1 MKKYLKILGVAIIFG
16 GLLAYLFY
24 YDINKEV
31 RAISKKEEVI
41 TLFQVGVF
49 KDYNNATFFSKTF
62 PSSLIYKDNDYYRVI
77 IAISYHEE
85 TKLKLESIYQNSE
98 IEYYEKEIRI
108 NKDFIEKISN
118 YESIILKSNKEE
130 VINNVNNSILLFIF
144 SGSINRFLIAINPN
158 LDTKNIELNYDKYL
172 KDELDNIKKINNI
185 EFNDDLDLQVSRVKY
200 RNVYEYSDTLT
211 IYKGFKNS
219 VFVNDVVLNNDG
231 LIGIVTK
238 TYDYYSIVTLI
249 TNKNSNISV
258 KINDAIGILKTINNT
273 LVVTNINNYE
283 KVNVDDEIYTSGLGN
298 LPDNIYIGK
307 VKSINLNNTEIEKV
321 VEVNINDR
329 LEKLDYLFIR
339 SNHD

>member
-1 MKKYLKILGVAIIFG
+1 MIKKYKDYILLLIIF
-16 GLLAYLFY
+16 
-24 YDINKEV
+24 
-31 RAISKKEEVI
+31 
-41 TLFQVGVF
+41 
-49 KDYNNATFFSKTF
+49 
-62 PSSLIYKDNDYYRVI
+62 
-77 IAISYHEE
+77 
-85 TKLKLESIYQNSE
+85 
-98 IEYYEKEIRI
+98 
-108 NKDFIEKISN
+108 
-118 YESIILKSNKEE
+118 
-130 VINNVNNSILLFIF
+130 LLFIF

-211 IYKGFKNS
+211 IYKGFKNN
-219 VFVNDVVLNNDG
+219 VFVNDIVLNNDG

-298 LPDNIYIGK
+298 LPDSIYIGK

>member
-1 MKKYLKILGVAIIFG
+1 MIKKNKDYILLLIIF
-16 GLLAYLFY
+16 
-24 YDINKEV
+24 
-31 RAISKKEEVI
+31 
-41 TLFQVGVF
+41 
-49 KDYNNATFFSKTF
+49 
-62 PSSLIYKDNDYYRVI
+62 
-77 IAISYHEE
+77 
-85 TKLKLESIYQNSE
+85 
-98 IEYYEKEIRI
+98 
-108 NKDFIEKISN
+108 
-118 YESIILKSNKEE
+118 
-130 VINNVNNSILLFIF
+130 LLFIF

-185 EFNDDLDLQVSRVKY
+185 EFNNDLNLQVSRVKY

-211 IYKGFKNS
+211 IYKGFKNN

-249 TNKNSNISV
+249 TNKSSNISV
-258 KINDAIGILKTINNT
+258 KINDAIGILKVIDNT

-283 KVNVDDEIYTSGLGN
+283 KVNIDDEIYTSGLGN

-321 VEVNINDR
+321 IEVDLNDR
-329 LEKLDYLFIR
+329 LEKLDYVFIR

>member
-1 MKKYLKILGVAIIFG
+1 MIKKY
-16 GLLAYLFY
+16 
-24 YDINKEV
+24 
-31 RAISKKEEVI
+31 
-41 TLFQVGVF
+41 
-49 KDYNNATFFSKTF
+49 KDYILL
-62 PSSLIYKDNDYYRVI
+62 LIV
-77 IAISYHEE
+77 
-85 TKLKLESIYQNSE
+85 
-98 IEYYEKEIRI
+98 
-108 NKDFIEKISN
+108 F
-118 YESIILKSNKEE
+118 
-130 VINNVNNSILLFIF
+130 LLFIF

-172 KDELDNIKKINNI
+172 KEELDNIKKINNI
-185 EFNDDLDLQVSRVKY
+185 EFNNDLNLQVSRVKY

-211 IYKGFKNS
+211 IYKGFKNN

-249 TNKNSNISV
+249 TNKSSNISV
-258 KINDAIGILKTINNT
+258 KINDAIGILKVIDNT

-321 VEVNINDR
+321 IEVDLNDR
-329 LEKLDYLFIR
+329 LEKLDYVFIR

>member
-1 MKKYLKILGVAIIFG
+1 MFFHHILINFIHNKSMIKKYKDYILLLIIF
-16 GLLAYLFY
+16 
-24 YDINKEV
+24 
-31 RAISKKEEVI
+31 
-41 TLFQVGVF
+41 
-49 KDYNNATFFSKTF
+49 
-62 PSSLIYKDNDYYRVI
+62 
-77 IAISYHEE
+77 
-85 TKLKLESIYQNSE
+85 
-98 IEYYEKEIRI
+98 
-108 NKDFIEKISN
+108 
-118 YESIILKSNKEE
+118 
-130 VINNVNNSILLFIF
+130 LLFIF

-211 IYKGFKNS
+211 IYKGFKNN

-238 TYDYYSIVTLI
+238 TYDYYSVVTLI

-321 VEVNINDR
+321 IEVNINDR

>member
-1 MKKYLKILGVAIIFG
+1 MIKKYKDYILLLIIF
-16 GLLAYLFY
+16 
-24 YDINKEV
+24 
-31 RAISKKEEVI
+31 
-41 TLFQVGVF
+41 
-49 KDYNNATFFSKTF
+49 
-62 PSSLIYKDNDYYRVI
+62 
-77 IAISYHEE
+77 
-85 TKLKLESIYQNSE
+85 
-98 IEYYEKEIRI
+98 
-108 NKDFIEKISN
+108 
-118 YESIILKSNKEE
+118 
-130 VINNVNNSILLFIF
+130 LLFIF

-211 IYKGFKNS
+211 IYKGFKNN

-249 TNKNSNISV
+249 SNKNSNISV

-321 VEVNINDR
+321 VEVNIKDR

>member
-1 MKKYLKILGVAIIFG
+1 MIKKYKDYILLLIIF
-16 GLLAYLFY
+16 
-24 YDINKEV
+24 
-31 RAISKKEEVI
+31 
-41 TLFQVGVF
+41 
-49 KDYNNATFFSKTF
+49 
-62 PSSLIYKDNDYYRVI
+62 
-77 IAISYHEE
+77 
-85 TKLKLESIYQNSE
+85 
-98 IEYYEKEIRI
+98 
-108 NKDFIEKISN
+108 
-118 YESIILKSNKEE
+118 
-130 VINNVNNSILLFIF
+130 LLFIF

-172 KDELDNIKKINNI
+172 KYELDNIKKINNI

-211 IYKGFKNS
+211 IYKGFKNN
-219 VFVNDVVLNNDG
+219 VFVNDIVLNNDG

-321 VEVNINDR
+321 IEVNINDR

>member
-1 MKKYLKILGVAIIFG
+1 MIKKYKDYILLLIIF
-16 GLLAYLFY
+16 
-24 YDINKEV
+24 
-31 RAISKKEEVI
+31 
-41 TLFQVGVF
+41 
-49 KDYNNATFFSKTF
+49 
-62 PSSLIYKDNDYYRVI
+62 
-77 IAISYHEE
+77 
-85 TKLKLESIYQNSE
+85 
-98 IEYYEKEIRI
+98 
-108 NKDFIEKISN
+108 
-118 YESIILKSNKEE
+118 
-130 VINNVNNSILLFIF
+130 LLFIF

-211 IYKGFKNS
+211 IYKGFKNN

-238 TYDYYSIVTLI
+238 TYDYYSIATLI

>member
-1 MKKYLKILGVAIIFG
+1 MIKKYKDYILLLIIF
-16 GLLAYLFY
+16 
-24 YDINKEV
+24 
-31 RAISKKEEVI
+31 
-41 TLFQVGVF
+41 
-49 KDYNNATFFSKTF
+49 
-62 PSSLIYKDNDYYRVI
+62 
-77 IAISYHEE
+77 
-85 TKLKLESIYQNSE
+85 
-98 IEYYEKEIRI
+98 
-108 NKDFIEKISN
+108 
-118 YESIILKSNKEE
+118 
-130 VINNVNNSILLFIF
+130 LLFIF

-211 IYKGFKNS
+211 IYKGFKNN

-258 KINDAIGILKTINNT
+258 KINDAIGILKVIDNT

-283 KVNVDDEIYTSGLGN
+283 KVNIDDEIYTSGLGN

-321 VEVNINDR
+321 IEVDLNDR

>member
-1 MKKYLKILGVAIIFG
+1 MIKKY
-16 GLLAYLFY
+16 
-24 YDINKEV
+24 
-31 RAISKKEEVI
+31 
-41 TLFQVGVF
+41 
-49 KDYNNATFFSKTF
+49 KDYILL
-62 PSSLIYKDNDYYRVI
+62 LIV
-77 IAISYHEE
+77 
-85 TKLKLESIYQNSE
+85 
-98 IEYYEKEIRI
+98 
-108 NKDFIEKISN
+108 F
-118 YESIILKSNKEE
+118 
-130 VINNVNNSILLFIF
+130 LLFIF

-172 KDELDNIKKINNI
+172 KEELDNIKKINNI
-185 EFNDDLDLQVSRVKY
+185 EFNNDLNLQVSRVKY

-211 IYKGFKNS
+211 IYKGFKNN
-219 VFVNDVVLNNDG
+219 VFVNDIVLNNDG
-231 LIGIVTK
+231 LIGVVTK

-249 TNKNSNISV
+249 TNKSSNISV

-329 LEKLDYLFIR
+329 LEKLDYVFIR

>member
-1 MKKYLKILGVAIIFG
+1 MIKKYKDYILLLIIF
-16 GLLAYLFY
+16 
-24 YDINKEV
+24 
-31 RAISKKEEVI
+31 
-41 TLFQVGVF
+41 
-49 KDYNNATFFSKTF
+49 
-62 PSSLIYKDNDYYRVI
+62 
-77 IAISYHEE
+77 
-85 TKLKLESIYQNSE
+85 
-98 IEYYEKEIRI
+98 
-108 NKDFIEKISN
+108 
-118 YESIILKSNKEE
+118 
-130 VINNVNNSILLFIF
+130 LLFIF

-211 IYKGFKNS
+211 IYKGFKNN

-329 LEKLDYLFIR
+329 LEKLDYVFIR

>member
-1 MKKYLKILGVAIIFG
+1 MIKKYKDYILLLIIF
-16 GLLAYLFY
+16 
-24 YDINKEV
+24 
-31 RAISKKEEVI
+31 
-41 TLFQVGVF
+41 
-49 KDYNNATFFSKTF
+49 
-62 PSSLIYKDNDYYRVI
+62 
-77 IAISYHEE
+77 
-85 TKLKLESIYQNSE
+85 
-98 IEYYEKEIRI
+98 
-108 NKDFIEKISN
+108 
-118 YESIILKSNKEE
+118 
-130 VINNVNNSILLFIF
+130 LLFIF

-211 IYKGFKNS
+211 IYKGFKNN

-249 TNKNSNISV
+249 SNKNSNISV

-298 LPDNIYIGK
+298 LPDSIYIGK

>member
-1 MKKYLKILGVAIIFG
+1 MIKKYKDYILLLIIF
-16 GLLAYLFY
+16 
-24 YDINKEV
+24 
-31 RAISKKEEVI
+31 
-41 TLFQVGVF
+41 
-49 KDYNNATFFSKTF
+49 
-62 PSSLIYKDNDYYRVI
+62 
-77 IAISYHEE
+77 
-85 TKLKLESIYQNSE
+85 
-98 IEYYEKEIRI
+98 
-108 NKDFIEKISN
+108 
-118 YESIILKSNKEE
+118 
-130 VINNVNNSILLFIF
+130 LLFIF

-185 EFNDDLDLQVSRVKY
+185 EFNGDLDLQVSRVKY

-211 IYKGFKNS
+211 IYKGFKNN